1 VKRAVALMA
10 RSPKGFKTSAKGL
23 QARIWHS
30 LWSTL
35 AIPRVPNNQIPNN
48 FNRQQQNIKHG
59 GAGEGSLTV
68 QLPTGTWIIRVKSQV
83 SHQILKRCSR
93 LTSITTSIFKQ
104 IGILIKDSKFLESI
118 LGTLM
123 CLLLLKEMFSNR

>member
-35 AIPRVPNNQIPNN
+35 AILRVPNNQIPSINH
-48 FNRQQQNIKHG
+48 QQQNIKHG
-59 GAGEGSLTV
+59 GAEEGSLTV